1 MTNLLFRQMVS
12 LFIFLVSFSLSP
24 LYASTELKPLTG
36 PIITLEDM
44 KGKWVLINFW
54 ASWCGPCIDE
64 IRTLNQ
70 FYKSNGD
77 QVRLFAVN
85 MDDVSPHDQLELA
98 KHYHLTYP
106 SLDAK
111 SAHAFIK
118 QNIPAVPA
126 TFVFSPE
133 GNLFKVL
140 YGQLSD
146 KHLDRIVRQA
156 QPKQLSSR
164 H

>member
-1 MTNLLFRQMVS
+1 MTHQRVRQSILMC
-12 LFIFLVSFSLSP
+12 FLVFICFQSV
-24 LYASTELKPLTG
+24 YASTQLKPLTG
-36 PIITLEDM
+36 PTISLEDM

-64 IRTLNQ
+64 IQTLNH
-70 FYKSNGD
+70 FYKANGD

-85 MDDVSPHDQLELA
+85 MDEVSPHEQLALA
-98 KHYHLTYP
+98 KHHHLSYP

-111 SAHAFIK
+111 STHSLIK
-118 QNIPAVPA
+118 QNITAVPA
-126 TFVFSPE
+126 TFVFSPD

-140 YGQLSD
+140 YGQLST
-146 KHLDRIVRQA
+146 KHLDRIIRQI